1 MVPAMQGGSDMAKF
15 WSMTLETLRARIV
28 DAGLLASEAIDEAQD
43 LLADPRFWDLGPGFQ
58 AMWGRRPT

>member
-1 MVPAMQGGSDMAKF
+1 MAKF

-43 LLADPRFWDLGPGFQ
+43 LLADPTFWDLGPGFQ